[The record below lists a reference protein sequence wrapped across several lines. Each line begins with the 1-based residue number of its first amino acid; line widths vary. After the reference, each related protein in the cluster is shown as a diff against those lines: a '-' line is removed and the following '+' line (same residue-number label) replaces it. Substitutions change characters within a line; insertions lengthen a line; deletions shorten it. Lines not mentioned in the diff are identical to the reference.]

1 MKKHPSQEPSL
12 IPEEIKT
19 EHIIQDEWID
29 FRRTTYR
36 FPDGRVFEPY
46 YSFTRR
52 DFVVIVASDTDGRLL
67 CVRQFRQG
75 IRAVTTE
82 FPAGG
87 IDQRDLTDPNLSAE
101 EAALLA
107 ARRELLEETGYESDD
122 WTHLI
127 TVPSQATL
135 CDNYAYVFAAKNC
148 RKSAAQH
155 LDDMEL
161 LNVLSF
167 SPRELD
173 DLIAGGCFQQAL
185 HILAWLLFQKEVKD

>member
-1 MKKHPSQEPSL
+1 MSGSIFGEPPIAFPTAGFLS
-12 IPEEIKT
+12 
-19 EHIIQDEWID
+19 
-29 FRRTTYR
+29 RTTALR
-36 FPDGRVFEPY
+36 
-46 YSFTRR
+46 
-52 DFVVIVASDTDGRLL
+52 A
-67 CVRQFRQG
+67 G
-75 IRAVTTE
+75 ILSSSSPLIR
-82 FPAGG
+82 
-87 IDQRDLTDPNLSAE
+87 SAE

-185 HILAWLLFQKEVKD
+185 HILAWLLFQKEGKD